1 MNKAHCVVWSDSHHA
16 FIVTHEHAASRGK
29 ASSTRR
35 ALGAAVAL
43 GLGSLIAAQAMASG
57 SCANSGASTVQ
68 GATSLTCTLASGG
81 TLSVTP
87 SGKIQ
92 ASGPGVL
99 INAPSNGTAP
109 MTVNNTLLVRNAGQ
123 ITGSD
128 GILVEHAA
136 ASGSLSVLGTGLVSS
151 NAKGGSALAVR
162 EASLGGSIV
171 NSGRIDASA
180 SGGTAIE
187 LTRAVLAGNVDNRN
201 ALAGAVGVGLKNSTV
216 SGAISNRGNIAAS
229 GSALYADQSRVDGNI
244 SLLGSASGGTHA
256 VWLSNDTLG
265 GSVTNSGSVLG
276 KDSGILLSNTAL
288 AGNLVNSG
296 RIEAATALEIDGG
309 NAGSLRNSGTL
320 NGSQFGVQITQADLK
335 GGVTN
340 SGTLAIVAP
349 GKASDPN
356 ANIGN
361 ALNINL
367 STVAKD
373 ISNSGTISGGSLG
386 GGGVKIGGSKLNG
399 NVLNSASGVITGAD
413 QGVHLFSSN
422 LKGSILNDGVITGTL
437 GSGLRVTTSLVRSGI
452 NNTGSITG
460 ASEGVLLGQ
469 GSVSK
474 DILNSGLI
482 KGGSKGLALT
492 QLDAGGN
499 LVNSGTL
506 SGGTSGLSLD
516 RSRLASGSLIN
527 DGAVLGGIALSGST
541 IGKDVR
547 NNGTVSNTV
556 GVSGSTIGGALVN
569 TGTLLAS
576 SGPGLLLSNRSS
588 IGNGITNSGSLL
600 GGPDGAALSV
610 QNSLIRNGGIR
621 NTVGASVQGGSGLL
635 VSNSTITGAI
645 NNSGMLSYKE
655 FSQGAGLEL
664 AGSTLTGN
672 LLNDGTIIG
681 SPALN
686 VHQSSIN
693 GSINNSGELQG
704 YATAAQLT
712 DTTVT
717 GDVRNSGTVTGR
729 LNAFTLLNSSVSGKV
744 INSGYMASRNNGL
757 SVNNSTITGGI
768 TNSGSMSSLNGNSV
782 TNSSIGNFVNTGTIG
797 GGFIGVTFDS
807 SQVSGALI
815 NSGTLGGGR
824 FAVLSDATSLTRLV
838 ITGNDTAVFQGE
850 VEAPGAHVSVA
861 SGATYTLL
869 PGNLFTVADFTNYGV
884 LGLAATSAQSTATVS
899 GDYVQKADATLRT
912 QVVDASTYGKLA
924 VGGTASLPSQAKIY
938 VDVVNS
944 GQAFGS
950 GRLNDVISAGN
961 LKSDGTFAVTSNSQL
976 FNFNGIKDGN
986 SVDLGIAPKSASGVS
1001 DAVQSQ
1007 GKKANLSAARALD
1020 SGLASNGGLSPFFV
1034 GATNSAQVASAVS
1047 QTLPSNAVAATQV
1060 SQSTLSTITDVVQ
1073 SRIDANTGLASGDGF
1088 YGDKNLWMKPFGSWI
1103 NQSERG
1109 DSPGYDASVYG
1120 MAFGVD
1126 APVNELLRLGV
1137 SFSYANADTNS
1148 KADVSSQSAKVDLYQ
1163 LMGYGSYTV
1172 APNTEL
1178 SFHAGVGQNRND
1190 GERNINLN
1198 GIGGKASAN
1207 YDSRSVTAGVALAK
1221 AFDIS
1226 PTTRFIPSVRADYTW
1241 LQDDSYSEKGSAAL
1255 QPLLLKVDK
1264 HQTDQLIVGLDGKL
1278 SHEIVPG
1285 TQVTGNLG
1293 IGYDVIHDDSM
1304 LTSTYAGAPGQSFNT
1319 VGQSSSPWLARGGVG
1334 LSTKIA
1340 SNGTELSV
1348 NYDGEVRTDFTNQ
1361 TVSLKVKMPF

>member
-1 MNKAHCVVWSDSHHA
+1 MNKAHCVVWSDSHQA
-16 FIVTHEHAASRGK
+16 FVVTPETTQSRGK
-29 ASSTRR
+29 PSSTRK
-35 ALGAAVAL
+35 ALGTAVAL
-43 GLGSLIAAQAMASG
+43 GLGSLISSYALAGG
-57 SCANSGASTVQ
+57 SCADSGASTIK
-68 GATSLTCTLASGG
+68 GSTRLTCTLASGG

-87 SGKIQ
+87 SGSIQ
-92 ASGPGVL
+92 ATGPGVL
-99 INAPSNGTAP
+99 INAPSNDTAP
-109 MTVNNTLLVRNAGQ
+109 VTVNDSLLVRNAGQ

-136 ASGSLSVLGTGLVSS
+136 ASGSLSVLGTGLVAS
-151 NAKGGSALAVR
+151 NAPGGSAIALR
-162 EASLGGSIV
+162 EASLGGSII
-171 NSGRIDASA
+171 NSGRVDASA
-180 SGGTAIE
+180 AGGTGIE
-187 LTRAVLAGNVDNRN
+187 LTRAVLAGTIDNRN
-201 ALAGAVGVGLKNSTV
+201 TLTGNVGVGLKNSTV
-216 SGAISNRGNIAAS
+216 SGSVSNRGT
-229 GSALYADQSRVDGNI
+229 
-244 SLLGSASGGTHA
+244 LLAQT
-256 VWLSNDTLG
+256 T
-265 GSVTNSGSVLG
+265 
-276 KDSGILLSNTAL
+276 GILLSDTAL

-296 RIEAATALEIDGG
+296 NVQAATAIEIDGG
-309 NAGSLRNSGTL
+309 SAGSLRNSGTL
-320 NGSQFGVQITQADLK
+320 SGTQFGAQINQADLK

-340 SGTLAIVAP
+340 SGTLGIVAAADA
-349 GKASDPN
+349 KDPN
-356 ANIGN
+356 SNIGN

-373 ISNSGTISGGSLG
+373 INNSGTISGGSLG

-399 NVLNSASGVITGAD
+399 NLLNSGAITGAD

-422 LKGSILNDGVITGTL
+422 LKGSVLNDGVITGTL
-437 GSGLRVTTSLVRSGI
+437 GSGLRVTTSLVRGGI
-452 NNTGSITG
+452 HNSGSITG
-460 ASEGVLLGQ
+460 ASEGVLLSQ

-474 DILNSGLI
+474 DILNSGSI
-482 KGGSKGLALT
+482 QGAVKGLALT
-492 QLDAGGN
+492 QLDASGN
-499 LVNSGTL
+499 LSNSGTI
-506 SGGTSGLSLD
+506 SGGTSGISLE
-516 RSRLASGSLIN
+516 RSRLANGSLIN
-527 DGAVLGGIALSGST
+527 AGAVLGGIALTGST
-541 IGKDVR
+541 LGKDLR
-547 NNGTVSNTV
+547 NTGTVSNTV
-556 GVSGSTIGGALVN
+556 SLSGSTIGGTLSN
-569 TGTLLAS
+569 SGTLLS
-576 SGPGLLLSNRSS
+576 SDGPGLLLSNRSS
-588 IGNGITNSGSLL
+588 IGTGITNSGSLL
-600 GGPDGAALSV
+600 SGPASAALSV
-610 QNSLIRNGGIR
+610 QNSVIKSGGIR
-621 NTVGASVQGGSGLL
+621 NTASASLQGGTGLL

-645 NNSGMLSYKE
+645 NNSGMLSYQE
-655 FSQGAGLEL
+655 FSAGSGLEL

-672 LLNDGTIIG
+672 LANDGMIIG

-686 VHQSSIN
+686 VHQSLIT

-704 YATAAQLT
+704 YASGARLV
-712 DTTVT
+712 DTTVK
-717 GDVRNSGTVTGR
+717 GDVRNSGTLTGR
-729 LNAFTLLNSSVSGKV
+729 LSAFEILNSTVVGKV
-744 INSGYMASRNNGL
+744 VNSGYLASRNNGL
-757 SVNNSTITGGI
+757 SVNNSTLTGGI
-768 TNSGSMSSLNGNSV
+768 TNSGTMNSLNGNSV
-782 TNSSIGNFVNTGTIG
+782 TNSTIGNFVNTGTIG
-797 GGFIGVTFDS
+797 GGFTGVTFDN
-807 SQVSGALI
+807 SQVSGALV

-850 VEAPGAHVSVA
+850 VSAPGAHASVA
-861 SGATYTLL
+861 AGATYTLL
-869 PGNLFTVADFTNYGV
+869 PGNLFTVVDFTNYGV
-884 LGLAATSAQSTATVS
+884 LGLAATSAASTASIS
-899 GDYVQKADATLRT
+899 GDYVQKADGSLRT
-912 QVVDASTYGKLA
+912 QVVDATHYGKLT

-944 GQAFGS
+944 GQAFGN
-950 GRLNDVISAGN
+950 GTLDNVISAGT

-986 SVDLGIAPKSASGVS
+986 SVDLGITAKSATGVR

-1007 GKKANLSAARALD
+1007 GNSANRSAARALD
-1020 SGLASNGGLSPFFV
+1020 SGLASSSNLNAFFV

-1109 DSPGYDASVYG
+1109 GSPGYDASVYG

-1293 IGYDVIHDDSM
+1293 VGYDVIHDDSM

-1334 LSTKIA
+1334 VSTKIA

-1361 TVSLKVKMPF
+1361 TVSLRVKMPF